1 MADKQELFDAV
12 VEILRRRYPISGLD
26 STAGT
31 FDLRDEDRAVRV
43 TLELNLLKEYFSRLD
58 EENSVLG
65 LAEAQGDERDRV
77 RLQYIIMLIQEYF
90 ESDTFLSLVEI
101 RLDRSADGRVSLVRR
116 RGAERR
122 SFSLADMEGGFWW
135 SDRPGT

>member
-12 VEILRRRYPISGLD
+12 VEILRRGYQISDLD

-43 TLELNLLKEYFSRLD
+43 TLELNLLKEYFNWLD
-58 EENSVLG
+58 EENAVLG

-77 RLQYIIMLIQEYF
+77 RLQYIIMQIQEYF
-90 ESDTFLSLVEI
+90 DSDVFLSLVEI

-116 RGAERR
+116 RGPERR
-122 SFSLADMEGGFWW
+122 SFLSADAEGGYWS

>member
-12 VEILRRRYPISGLD
+12 VEILRRRYQISGLD

-43 TLELNLLKEYFSRLD
+43 TLELNLLKEYFSWLD
-58 EENSVLG
+58 EENAVLG

-101 RLDRSADGRVSLVRR
+101 RLDRSADGHVSLVRR
-116 RGAERR
+116 RGPERR
-122 SFSLADMEGGFWW
+122 SFPLADMEGGFWW

>member
-1 MADKQELFDAV
+1 MADKRELFDAV
-12 VEILRRRYPISGLD
+12 VEILRRRYQISGLD

-43 TLELNLLKEYFSRLD
+43 TLELNLLKEYFNWLD
-58 EENSVLG
+58 EENAILG

-77 RLQYIIMLIQEYF
+77 RLQYIIMQIQEYF
-90 ESDTFLSLVEI
+90 DSDIFLSLVEI

-116 RGAERR
+116 RGPERR
-122 SFSLADMEGGFWW
+122 SFPSAGAEGGYWS

>member
-12 VEILRRRYPISGLD
+12 VEILRRRYQISGLD

-43 TLELNLLKEYFSRLD
+43 TLEPNLLKEYFSRLD

-116 RGAERR
+116 RGTERR